1 MNSIELPPVPD
12 NYDELWEGEPH
23 KAALLRKLRAR
34 AQTAEAA
41 GQPFEGLQLTD
52 YTEAITEYYESS
64 EHHAYALE
72 LIREILRLADSN
84 AWEDLADINTDPLRL
99 DGYGTPGSWLTERAR
114 ELAAAQAYARA
125 HGLEPLAYEEAA
137 RIWTETYR
145 EAYERTPPR
154 TARSIQQLRASAASA
169 LELETPK
176 ESAEAVQNLINK
188 FRTLDASDEH
198 AKVLAEAGIVAGH
211 LVLSMEVNPVT
222 LRPVDAEAAPWPF
235 SYPDTGSGKLYAPAD
250 VRSLWRAPAGKIP
263 PPHFDEALLNNPR
276 TAAAVGMG
284 DVAQE
289 ARQAPVLTGGKVT
302 LKSIDNAPALTP
314 RSWELERLSLLTMQ
328 PMQTIDRA
336 TRSPSGWRLGADRLP
351 RFNDPRSP
359 LFVEYQRDGATA
371 EALAEGVNRLNP
383 RTADVWRLITAR
395 SLEAWP
401 LGQDRPPSVW
411 LDVRELADAMGYKK
425 HHKGGHKPEHIA
437 EVVRAV
443 HDLDALYI
451 NLPLGTQVYQAAKPG
466 SKRRTPTKLEAL
478 RRLKVLLIRGND
490 EVRNLFGDSWPLRY
504 KLEPGDWIELYPRSY
519 APLFK
524 ALVELP
530 AKAGAS
536 TWAKAIGTELLFQYR
551 QNTKNSSG
559 VERLKVRTLLERAG
573 RLEEATESRNKSRMR
588 TYFEEALDLLKAEEV
603 CAGWEYE
610 PKDSDQLE
618 AVAGARG
625 WFAGWLECRVLI
637 TTPDNITNELQAT
650 SGAAMKAQRAQQKR
664 RLSDTN

>member
-1 MNSIELPPVPD
+1 MSKKRKKPLAAREQADAPAPVPH
-12 NYDELWEGEPH
+12 YD
-23 KAALLRKLRAR
+23 
-34 AQTAEAA
+34 
-41 GQPFEGLQLTD
+41 
-52 YTEAITEYYESS
+52 
-64 EHHAYALE
+64 
-72 LIREILRLADSN
+72 
-84 AWEDLADINTDPLRL
+84 
-99 DGYGTPGSWLTERAR
+99 
-114 ELAAAQAYARA
+114 
-125 HGLEPLAYEEAA
+125 AA
-137 RIWTETYR
+137 RITKT
-145 EAYERTPPR
+145 PR
-154 TARSIQQLRASAASA
+154 TYTDVTITHQDGREERVLVPVPKGRTSEKKVGQTALHYAHTQQRVIDAWQIDLDDEWLEKLRESLISTAAGYAAIQLVTIAGDRFGEEGLTALYGDLEAALEEDKVDALTEAAIDRATERQKRALRAAFANHEENLNGVIRQIEYNAVTAVLLDFEEAHGDAIHTMNAEEYDQLFNAALDAHFTDLRHEYSMLASQDLARQMLEA
-169 LELETPK
+169 LEAGSVPLEKLLEYLDVTQ
-176 ESAEAVQNLINK
+176 SASE
-188 FRTLDASDEH
+188 
-198 AKVLAEAGIVAGH
+198 
-211 LVLSMEVNPVT
+211 
-222 LRPVDAEAAPWPF
+222 
-235 SYPDTGSGKLYAPAD
+235 APAPTLELD
-250 VRSLWRAPAGKIP
+250 LARAG
-263 PPHFDEALLNNPR
+263 
-276 TAAAVGMG
+276 
-284 DVAQE
+284 
-289 ARQAPVLTGGKVT
+289 
-302 LKSIDNAPALTP
+302 
-314 RSWELERLSLLTMQ
+314 LSLLTMQ

-336 TRSPSGWRLGADRLP
+336 TRSPSGWLLGADRLP

-437 EVVRAV
+437 EVARAV

-451 NLPLGTQVYQAAKPG
+451 NLPLGTQVYQAAKAG

-490 EVRNLFGDSWPLRY
+490 EVRSLFGDSWPLRY

-551 QNTKNSSG
+551 QNTKNSNG
-559 VERLKVRTLLERAG
+559 VERLKVLTLLERAG

-610 PKDSDQLE
+610 PEDSDRLE
-618 AVAGARG
+618 ARAGARG
-625 WFAGWLECRVLI
+625 WFDVWLECRVLI
-637 TTPDNITNELQAT
+637 TTPDSITNELQAT
-650 SGAAMKAQRAQQKR
+650 SGAARKAQRAQRKR
-664 RLSDTN
+664 RLSDTR